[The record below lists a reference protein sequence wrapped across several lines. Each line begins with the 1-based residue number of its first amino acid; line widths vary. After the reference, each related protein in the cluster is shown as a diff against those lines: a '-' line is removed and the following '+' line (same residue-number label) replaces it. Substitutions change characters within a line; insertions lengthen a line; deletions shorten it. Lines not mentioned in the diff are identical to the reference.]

1 MFDEEEWEEGLRQAQ
16 ERDEFDNE
24 HPENQFDPFCK
35 YVVVS
40 LFGQN
45 GDWYRCFDNKKD
57 AERELYTEH
66 YEFGELELMTK
77 DEFLADYLYT
87 EKNLT
92 DEIPEDDDEGRL
104 AKNGEVLH
112 GYEWV
117 DEFDGYLHFPRN

>member
-87 EKNLT
+87 ENNLT
-92 DEIPEDDDEGRL
+92 DEKPEDADEGDVL

-112 GYEWV
+112 EYEWI
-117 DEFDGYLHFPRN
+117 DELDGYLHF